1 MTLNTIFVRHINFG
15 PINRFITLLKRS
27 CLLLLALLANSI
39 IYAQTTYLFVGS
51 YNDAKDKD
59 GIYIYKM
66 DMESGKLDKVCT
78 FSAIMNP
85 SFLTLSADGQ
95 YIYACS
101 ETRTPGL
108 GSVSSYR
115 FDRQQGAITM
125 LSKQPSGGDNPVY
138 LTVHKSG
145 RWLVNGNYTGGSI
158 AVFPLNSDGTIG
170 AAVTVIPFT
179 DSSITDR
186 QKSAHIHS
194 TVFSPAQDYVFAPDL
209 GADKIRRFTFD
220 ASQAKPLQPDSFI
233 RTTPGSGPRHF
244 TFHPNGRFAY
254 CIEELSGSV
263 TAYKYNKGSL
273 DSLQRLMTHGEPQS
287 FYSSADIHISPDG
300 RFLYASNRGVEN
312 NVAIYSIN
320 KNGTLAF
327 VGYEPVQ
334 GDHPRNFLIDPT
346 GKFLIV
352 ANQISGNVVVFRRNA
367 QTGLLIKTGVAIK
380 MQGPS
385 SLQIRTYNN

>member
-1 MTLNTIFVRHINFG
+1 M
-15 PINRFITLLKRS
+15 LKRS
-27 CLLLLALLANSI
+27 CLLLLALLANSV

-66 DMESGKLDKVCT
+66 DMESGRLDKVCT
-78 FSAIMNP
+78 FSAVMNP

-115 FDRQQGAITM
+115 FDREHGAITM

-158 AVFPLNSDGTIG
+158 AVFPLNGDGTIG

-220 ASQAKPLQPDSFI
+220 ASKAKPLQLDSFI

-263 TAYKYNKGSL
+263 TAYKYNKGQL
-273 DSLQRLMTHGEPQS
+273 DSLQRLMTHDNEPRS

-300 RFLYASNRGVEN
+300 RFLYASNRGIEN
-312 NVAIYSIN
+312 NIAIYSIN
-320 KNGTLAF
+320 KNGTLTLA
-327 VGYEPVQ
+327 GYEPVQ

-352 ANQISGNVVVFRRNA
+352 ANQISGNVVVFKRNA
-367 QTGLLIKTGVAIK
+367 QTGQLTKTGVDVK

-385 SLQIRTYNN
+385 SLQIRTYND

>member
-1 MTLNTIFVRHINFG
+1 M
-15 PINRFITLLKRS
+15 LKRS
-27 CLLLLALLANSI
+27 CLLLLALLANGV

-59 GIYIYKM
+59 GIYIYRM
-66 DMESGKLDKVCT
+66 DMESGSLEKVCT

-85 SFLTLSADGQ
+85 SYLTLSQDGQ
-95 YIYACS
+95 YIYACT
-101 ETRTPGL
+101 ETRTAGM

-115 FDRQQGAITM
+115 FDRKQQTITL
-125 LSKQPSGGDNPVY
+125 LSRQPSGGDNPVY
-138 LTVHKSG
+138 LSVHKSG
-145 RWLVNGNYTGGSI
+145 HWLVNGNYTGGSI
-158 AVFPLNSDGTIG
+158 SVFPLDGDGKIG
-170 AAVTVIPFT
+170 TAVTVIPFT

-186 QKSAHIHS
+186 QKSAHIHC

-220 ASQAKPLQPDSFI
+220 ARQAEPLQADSFV
-233 RTTPGSGPRHF
+233 RSVPGSGPRHF

-263 TAYKYNKGSL
+263 TAYKYNRGRL
-273 DSLQRLMTHGEPQS
+273 DVLQRLMTHSAPQS

-300 RFLYASNRGVEN
+300 RFLYASNRGNEN
-312 NVAIYSIN
+312 NIAIFSISQ
-320 KNGTLAF
+320 KGTLSL

-334 GDHPRNFLIDPT
+334 GEHPRNFLIDPT
-346 GKFLIV
+346 GKFLVV
-352 ANQISGNVVVFRRNA
+352 ANQISGNVVVFKRNA
-367 QTGLLIKTGVAIK
+367 QTGLLTKTGIEVK

-385 SLQIRTYNN
+385 SLQISTYKD

>member
-1 MTLNTIFVRHINFG
+1 M
-15 PINRFITLLKRS
+15 LKRS
-27 CLLLLALLANSI
+27 YLLLLAVLANSFM
-39 IYAQTTYLFVGS
+39 YAQTTYLFVGS

-59 GIYIYKM
+59 GIYIYRM
-66 DMESGKLDKVCT
+66 DMETGRLDKVCT
-78 FSAIMNP
+78 FSGIMNP
-85 SFLTLSADGQ
+85 SYLILSPDGQ
-95 YIYACS
+95 YIYACT
-101 ETRTPGL
+101 ETRTAGL

-115 FDRQQGAITM
+115 FDRQQGAITL

-138 LTVHKSG
+138 VTVHKSG

-170 AAVTVIPFT
+170 TAVTLLPFT
-179 DSSITDR
+179 DSSITER

-194 TVFSPAQDYVFAPDL
+194 TVFSPAQDYLFSPDL

-220 ASQAKPLQPDSFI
+220 ASQAKPLQADSFI

-263 TAYKYNKGSL
+263 TAYKYNRGRL
-273 DSLQRLMTHGEPQS
+273 DSLQRLMTHSEPQK
-287 FYSSADIHISPDG
+287 FYGSADIHISPDG

-312 NVAIYSIN
+312 NIAICSIS
-320 KNGTLAF
+320 KNGTLTLL
-327 VGYEPVQ
+327 GYEPVQ
-334 GDHPRNFLIDPT
+334 GDHPRNFVIDPT

-352 ANQISGNVVVFRRNA
+352 ANQLSGNVVVFKRNA
-367 QTGLLIKTGVAIK
+367 QTGLLTKTGVEVK

-385 SLQIRTYNN
+385 CLQVITYND

>member
-1 MTLNTIFVRHINFG
+1 M
-15 PINRFITLLKRS
+15 LKRS
-27 CLLLLALLANSI
+27 CLLLLAILANSFT
-39 IYAQTTYLFVGS
+39 YAQTTYLFVGS

-59 GIYIYKM
+59 GIYIYRM
-66 DMESGKLDKVCT
+66 DMESGRLDKVCT

-85 SFLTLSADGQ
+85 SYLTLSANGQ
-95 YIYACS
+95 YIYACT
-101 ETRTPGL
+101 ETRTAGM

-115 FDRQQGAITM
+115 FDRQQRLITL

-145 RWLVNGNYTGGSI
+145 RWLVNGNYTGGSLS
-158 AVFPLNSDGTIG
+158 VFPLNSDGTIG

-179 DSSITDR
+179 DSSITER
-186 QKSAHIHS
+186 QKSSHIHS
-194 TVFSPAQDYVFAPDL
+194 TVFSPAQDYVFTPDL
-209 GADKIRRFTFD
+209 GADKIRRFIFD
-220 ASQAKPLQPDSFI
+220 ASQAKPLQADSFI

-263 TAYKYNKGSL
+263 TAYKYNKGRL
-273 DSLQRLMTHGEPQS
+273 ESLQRLMTHDSVPRS

-312 NVAIYSIN
+312 NIAIYSIH
-320 KNGTLAF
+320 KNGTLSH
-327 VGYEPVQ
+327 VGYESVL
-334 GDHPRNFLIDPT
+334 GDHPRNFLIDPS

-352 ANQISGNVVVFRRNA
+352 ANQLSGNVVVFKRNA
-367 QTGLLIKTGVAIK
+367 QTGLLTKTGVDIK
-380 MQGPS
+380 IQGPS
-385 SLQIRTYNN
+385 CLQIRTYND

>member
-1 MTLNTIFVRHINFG
+1 
-15 PINRFITLLKRS
+15 LLKRS
-27 CLLLLALLANSI
+27 YLLLLALLANGFI
-39 IYAQTTYLFVGS
+39 CAQTTYLFVGS

-59 GIYIYKM
+59 GIYIYRM

-78 FSAIMNP
+78 FSAILNP
-85 SFLTLSADGQ
+85 SYLTLSSDGQ
-95 YIYACS
+95 YVYACS
-101 ETRTPGL
+101 ETRTAGL

-115 FDRQQGAITM
+115 FDRQQGSITL

-138 LTVHKSG
+138 LTLHKSG

-158 AVFPLNSDGTIG
+158 SVFPLNGDGTIG

-194 TVFSPAQDYVFAPDL
+194 TVFSPAQDYIFTPDL

-263 TAYKYNKGSL
+263 TAYGYNKGRL
-273 DSLQRLMTHGEPQS
+273 DSLQRVMTHDNEPRS
-287 FYSSADIHISPDG
+287 LYSSADIHISPDG

-312 NVAIYSIN
+312 NIAIYSIN
-320 KNGTLAF
+320 KNGTLTLA
-327 VGYEPVQ
+327 GYEPVQ

-352 ANQISGNVVVFRRNA
+352 ANQISGNVVVFQRNA
-367 QTGLLIKTGVAIK
+367 QTGLLTKTGIEVK

-385 SLQIRTYNN
+385 CLQIRTYND